1 VECEGGGVRERSPDR
16 PKAPRKDARPCVR
29 VRAVRPSMQTVSSLR
44 NQKPPPVTPPLRRSS
59 LDPVLR
65 HPRPSVMRD
74 LPPTD
79 SGAPG
84 DAIDPDGAVDA
95 GDPVDAAEAVDA
107 APEPGR
113 ACANCGAELTGPYCA
128 QCGQQD
134 RERIGP
140 LRLLLTEAA
149 DELLSLDTRLAR
161 TLKGLF
167 TRPGFL
173 TNAYTSGRRAAFVPP
188 LRLFLLSG
196 FVFLLV
202 IGLGRQITDP
212 QGDPIVGGFV
222 KVDLDP
228 ASIDS
233 MQVRIDRMETE
244 GTLTSSLQAQFF
256 RSLLR
261 ANEDPDAINRAFL
274 ERLSFVAVLLIP
286 VVGLLLKVLFWR
298 RYYVEH
304 LVFALHLHAFAFL
317 VVSASL
323 LLGFG
328 FQRAGGPMGLYQG
341 LVVLAAGIE
350 IAYFG
355 LSLRRTYG
363 TSVPTMILKGG
374 VLLFS
379 YLVVLSGCFLL
390 YGVATFLLETV

>member
-1 VECEGGGVRERSPDR
+1 
-16 PKAPRKDARPCVR
+16 
-29 VRAVRPSMQTVSSLR
+29 
-44 NQKPPPVTPPLRRSS
+44 
-59 LDPVLR
+59 
-65 HPRPSVMRD
+65 MRD
-74 LPPTD
+74 LPSTD
-79 SGAPG
+79 S
-84 DAIDPDGAVDA
+84 DATTDADPA
-95 GDPVDAAEAVDA
+95 GDSVDIDEAVDVGDA
-107 APEPGR
+107 ANADNAMDADNTMDAGNAPALER

-134 RERIGP
+134 RERVGP
-140 LRLLLTEAA
+140 LRLLLAEAA
-149 DELLSLDTRLAR
+149 DELLSLDARLVR
-161 TLKGLF
+161 TLKGLL

-212 QGDPIVGGFV
+212 QGEPVVGGFV
-222 KVDLDP
+222 KIELDSASVDSVQARVDALE
-228 ASIDS
+228 A
-233 MQVRIDRMETE
+233 E
-244 GTLTSSLQAQFF
+244 GTLTSGLRAQFF

-274 ERLSFVAVLLIP
+274 ERLSLVAVLLIP
-286 VVGLLLKVLFWR
+286 VVGLLLKVLFWE

-317 VVSASL
+317 IVSGSL

-328 FQRAGGPMGLYQG
+328 FQCAGGPMSLYQS

-363 TSVPTMILKGG
+363 TSVRDTILKGG

-379 YLVVLSGCFLL
+379 YIVVLSGCFAM
-390 YGVATFLLETV
+390 YGVVTFLLGSG

>member
-1 VECEGGGVRERSPDR
+1 
-16 PKAPRKDARPCVR
+16 
-29 VRAVRPSMQTVSSLR
+29 
-44 NQKPPPVTPPLRRSS
+44 
-59 LDPVLR
+59 
-65 HPRPSVMRD
+65 MRD

-84 DAIDPDGAVDA
+84 DAIDPDGAVDT

-161 TLKGLF
+161 TLRGLF

-202 IGLGRQITDP
+202 LGLGRQITSP
-212 QGDPIVGGFV
+212 QGEPMISGFI
-222 KVDLDP
+222 KVDLDQ

-233 MQVRIDRMETE
+233 IQVRVDAFEAE
-244 GTLTSSLQAQFF
+244 GTLTSSLRAQFF
-256 RSLLR
+256 RSLIR
-261 ANEDPDAINRAFL
+261 ASEDTEAVNRAFL
-274 ERLSFVAVLLIP
+274 ERLSLVAVLLLP
-286 VVGLLLKVLFWR
+286 VVALLLKMIFRR

-317 VVSASL
+317 TLSAVL

-328 FQRAGGPMGLYQG
+328 LRLAGSPMAIYQG
-341 LVVLAAGIE
+341 LVVLAACVE
-350 IAYFG
+350 LAYVG

-363 TSVPTMILKGG
+363 TSLLATILRGG
-374 VLLFS
+374 ILLFS
-379 YLVVLSGCFLL
+379 YAIVLSGCFAL
-390 YGVATFLLETV
+390 YGIVTFLLGSA